1 MVELLSHCLNR
12 MFHNI
17 SASIEET
24 KDHLSALDGV
34 IGDADHGVTMSI
46 GFQAVKAELSRR
58 NVDAM
63 AAEDLMNT
71 AAMAFLNS
79 VGASTGPLYA
89 TGMWRAAQALA
100 GAADA
105 TPAIQA
111 AIVKGIADGVR
122 ERGKGQRG
130 DKTMLDAWIPAAEA
144 GAAAVRRS
152 ESAEQMWREI
162 IAAAEAGADATRSM
176 VASKGRAARLG
187 ERALG
192 HVDPGATS
200 AVIILRA
207 MALTFCGNAAGTA
220 KNSAERATPRVRKA
234 ETHEEARKGP
244 FGFKRI
250 AALRFNNWI
259 SAGLRG

>member
-1 MVELLSHCLNR
+1 

-17 SASIEET
+17 SDSIEET
-24 KDHLSALDGV
+24 KDHLSALDGA

-46 GFQAVKAELSRR
+46 GFQAVRAELSRR

-63 AAEDLMNT
+63 APADLMNT
-71 AAMAFLNS
+71 AAMAFLNA

-89 TGMWRAAQALA
+89 TGLRRAAQALA
-100 GAADA
+100 GASDA
-105 TPAIQA
+105 TPEIQA
-111 AIVKGIADGVR
+111 AIVRGIADGVR

-144 GAAAVRRS
+144 GASAVRRS
-152 ESAEQMWREI
+152 ANAGQMWREI
-162 IAAAEAGADATRSM
+162 VAAAEAGADATRSM

-200 AVIILRA
+200 AVVILKA
-207 MALTFCGNAAGTA
+207 MALTFVE
-220 KNSAERATPRVRKA
+220 NSAGMANNGRERGTPRLRQA
-234 ETHEEARKGP
+234 EH
-244 FGFKRI
+244 
-250 AALRFNNWI
+250 
-259 SAGLRG
+259 

>member
-1 MVELLSHCLNR
+1 MVELLSHSLSR

-17 SASIEET
+17 SDSIEQT
-24 KDHLSALDGV
+24 KDHLSALDGA

-63 AAEDLMNT
+63 APADLMDT

-89 TGMWRAAQALA
+89 TGMRRAAQALV
-100 GAADA
+100 GAVYS
-105 TPAIQA
+105 TPELQA
-111 AIVKGIADGVR
+111 AIVKEIADGVR

-130 DKTMLDAWIPAAEA
+130 DKTMLDAWIPASEA

-152 ESAEQMWREI
+152 ANAGEMWREI
-162 IAAAEAGADATRSM
+162 IASAKSGADATRSM

-207 MALTFCGNAAGTA
+207 MALTFCGEAGERGE
-220 KNSAERATPRVRKA
+220 KNSPERGTQRDTRRKRG
-234 ETHEEARKGP
+234 TEAWKG
-244 FGFKRI
+244 
-250 AALRFNNWI
+250 
-259 SAGLRG
+259 

>member
-1 MVELLSHCLNR
+1 MVELLSHSLSR

-17 SASIEET
+17 SDSIEET
-24 KDHLSALDGV
+24 KDQLSALDGA

-63 AAEDLMNT
+63 APADLMNT

-89 TGMWRAAQALA
+89 TGLRRAAQALA
-100 GAADA
+100 GAVDA
-105 TPAIQA
+105 TPEIQA

-152 ESAEQMWREI
+152 ASAGQMWREI
-162 IAAAEAGADATRSM
+162 VAAAEAGADSTRSM

-200 AVIILRA
+200 AVVILKA
-207 MALTFCGNAAGTA
+207 MALTFCENGVGMSKSVGARNAARPQGGYANRDRVGVDRTMRPRSSDDRGDRGT
-220 KNSAERATPRVRKA
+220 SD
-234 ETHEEARKGP
+234 
-244 FGFKRI
+244 
-250 AALRFNNWI
+250 
-259 SAGLRG
+259 

>member
-17 SASIEET
+17 SDSIEET
-24 KDHLSALDGV
+24 KDQLSALDGA
-34 IGDADHGVTMSI
+34 IGDADHGITMSI

-63 AAEDLMNT
+63 APTEVMNT

-89 TGMWRAAQALA
+89 TGLRHAAQALA
-100 GAADA
+100 GADIA
-105 TPAIQA
+105 TPEIQV

-144 GAAAVRRS
+144 GAV
-152 ESAEQMWREI
+152 
-162 IAAAEAGADATRSM
+162 
-176 VASKGRAARLG
+176 
-187 ERALG
+187 
-192 HVDPGATS
+192 
-200 AVIILRA
+200 
-207 MALTFCGNAAGTA
+207 
-220 KNSAERATPRVRKA
+220 
-234 ETHEEARKGP
+234 
-244 FGFKRI
+244 
-250 AALRFNNWI
+250 
-259 SAGLRG
+259 

>member
-1 MVELLSHCLNR
+1 MVEPLSRSLSR

-17 SASIEET
+17 SDSIENT
-24 KDHLSALDGV
+24 KDQLSALDGA

-58 NVDAM
+58 DIDAM
-63 AAEDLMNT
+63 APTDLMNT

-89 TGMWRAAQALA
+89 TGLRRAAQALA
-100 GAADA
+100 GATDA
-105 TPAIQA
+105 TLEIQA
-111 AIVKGIADGVR
+111 AIVKGITDGVR

-144 GAAAVRRS
+144 GAVAVRRS
-152 ESAEQMWREI
+152 ETATQMWQEI
-162 IAAAEAGADATRSM
+162 VAAAEAGAASTRSM

-200 AVIILRA
+200 AVVILRA
-207 MALTFCGNAAGTA
+207 MALTFCEDDAGTV
-220 KNSAERATPRVRKA
+220 NNLGVRVSPRIRRAE
-234 ETHEEARKGP
+234 
-244 FGFKRI
+244 
-250 AALRFNNWI
+250 
-259 SAGLRG
+259 S

>member
-1 MVELLSHCLNR
+1 MVELLSHALSR

-17 SASIEET
+17 SDSIEET
-24 KDHLSALDGV
+24 KDRLSALDGA

-63 AAEDLMNT
+63 APADLMNT

-89 TGMWRAAQALA
+89 TGLRRAAQALA
-100 GAADA
+100 GSPEA
-105 TPAIQA
+105 TPEIQA
-111 AIVKGIADGVR
+111 AIVRGIADGVR

-152 ESAEQMWREI
+152 ASAEQMWREI
-162 IAAAEAGADATRSM
+162 VTAAEAGADATRSM
-176 VASKGRAARLG
+176 VASRGRAARLG

-200 AVIILRA
+200 AVVILKA
-207 MALTFCGNAAGTA
+207 MALTFCENGAAIAKSASERGTGA
-220 KNSAERATPRVRKA
+220 PARRSKA
-234 ETHEEARKGP
+234 
-244 FGFKRI
+244 
-250 AALRFNNWI
+250 
-259 SAGLRG
+259 

>member
-1 MVELLSHCLNR
+1 MVELLSHCLSR

-17 SASIEET
+17 SDMIEDA
-24 KDHLSALDGV
+24 KDRLSALDGA

-63 AAEDLMNT
+63 AASDLMNT

-89 TGMWRAAQALA
+89 TGLQRAAQALA
-100 GAADA
+100 SVDDA
-105 TPAIQA
+105 TPEIQA

-122 ERGKGQRG
+122 ERGRGRRG

-144 GAAAVRRS
+144 GVAAVRRS
-152 ESAEQMWREI
+152 ASAEQMWREI
-162 IAAAEAGADATRSM
+162 VTAAEAGAAATSSM

-192 HVDPGATS
+192 HIDPGACS
-200 AVIILRA
+200 AVVILKA
-207 MALTFCGNAAGTA
+207 MAQTFCGGDAAVA
-220 KNSAERATPRVRKA
+220 QRA
-234 ETHEEARKGP
+234 
-244 FGFKRI
+244 
-250 AALRFNNWI
+250 
-259 SAGLRG
+259 

>member
-105 TPAIQA
+105 TPAIQV

-152 ESAEQMWREI
+152 ESAEQMWREDDLYDALARRAVKHFYPEGILVLGVDDSLCRKRGLTIFGTGMHHDPLISSRQRACVSWGHDWVILSLI
-162 IAAAEAGADATRSM
+162 I
-176 VASKGRAARLG
+176 
-187 ERALG
+187 
-192 HVDPGATS
+192 P
-200 AVIILRA
+200 
-207 MALTFCGNAAGTA
+207 N
-220 KNSAERATPRVRKA
+220 
-234 ETHEEARKGP
+234 
-244 FGFKRI
+244 
-250 AALRFNNWI
+250 
-259 SAGLRG
+259 

>member
-1 MVELLSHCLNR
+1 MVELLSHSLSR

-17 SASIEET
+17 SNSIEQT
-24 KDHLSALDGV
+24 KDHLSALDGA

-63 AAEDLMNT
+63 APADLMDT

-89 TGMWRAAQALA
+89 TGMRRAAQALV
-100 GAADA
+100 GAVYS
-105 TPAIQA
+105 TPELQA

-130 DKTMLDAWIPAAEA
+130 DKTMLDAWIPASEA

-152 ESAEQMWREI
+152 ANAGEMWREI
-162 IAAAEAGADATRSM
+162 IASANQARMRRAPWWRPRD
-176 VASKGRAARLG
+176 GRRDWANGRL
-187 ERALG
+187 
-192 HVDPGATS
+192 ATS
-200 AVIILRA
+200 IPGRRA
-207 MALTFCGNAAGTA
+207 RSSF
-220 KNSAERATPRVRKA
+220 SVRW
-234 ETHEEARKGP
+234 R
-244 FGFKRI
+244 
-250 AALRFNNWI
+250 
-259 SAGLRG
+259 

>member
-1 MVELLSHCLNR
+1 MVEPLSRSLSR
-12 MFHNI
+12 MFRNI
-17 SASIEET
+17 SNSIENT
-24 KDHLSALDGV
+24 KDQLSALDGA

-58 NVDAM
+58 DIDAM
-63 AAEDLMNT
+63 APADLMNT

-89 TGMWRAAQALA
+89 TGLRRAAQGLA
-100 GAADA
+100 GATDA
-105 TPAIQA
+105 SLEIQA

-144 GAAAVRRS
+144 GAVAVRRS
-152 ESAEQMWREI
+152 ESAAQMWREI
-162 IAAAEAGADATRSM
+162 VAAAEAGAASTRSM

-200 AVIILRA
+200 AVVILRA
-207 MALTFCGNAAGTA
+207 MALTFCEGGAGIA
-220 KNSAERATPRVRKA
+220 NSLGDCLPPRIRKS
-234 ETHEEARKGP
+234 E
-244 FGFKRI
+244 
-250 AALRFNNWI
+250 
-259 SAGLRG
+259 S